1 LFANL
6 SGKSKVGRV
15 IVRNLGRRR
24 VLVSLAGGAL
34 ATPALLRAQTAWK
47 PTKPITIYNPLAA
60 GGVCDVHLRFL
71 GERVSRQVGQQVIVD
86 IKAGAGATLAA
97 AQMVNTRPDG
107 YTIACMTINSLRYPH
122 YQTANWHPLRDF
134 SYIIG
139 LSEFT
144 FGVVVRAD
152 SPYQTIADLID
163 AGRREPEKLN
173 YGTSG
178 IGGTGHL
185 LMLETEQATGARFT
199 HIPYKGGAEF
209 MPALLGGH
217 IQFVPDGAQWAPFV
231 ENGQVR
237 VLAMAT
243 PQRLAKYPDKPTL
256 VESGINAVA
265 VSPYGLVG
273 PKDLPPP
280 VVQALHDAFKEA
292 MADPAHQP
300 LLDKF
305 IQEPWY
311 RDPAGYRA
319 FAEKYYVEVKP
330 MLVKAGLAKV

>member
-1 LFANL
+1 
-6 SGKSKVGRV
+6 
-15 IVRNLGRRR
+15 VRSLGRRR
-24 VLVSLAGGAL
+24 VLVSLTGAGL
-34 ATPALLRAQTAWK
+34 AAPALLRAQAAWK

-71 GERVSRQVGQQVIVD
+71 GERVGRQVGQQVIVD

-122 YQTANWHPLRDF
+122 YQAANWHPLRDF

-330 MLVKAGLAKV
+330 MLVKAGLAKA

>member
-1 LFANL
+1 
-6 SGKSKVGRV
+6 
-15 IVRNLGRRR
+15 
-24 VLVSLAGGAL
+24 
-34 ATPALLRAQTAWK
+34 
-47 PTKPITIYNPLAA
+47 
-60 GGVCDVHLRFL
+60 
-71 GERVSRQVGQQVIVD
+71 
-86 IKAGAGATLAA
+86 
-97 AQMVNTRPDG
+97 
-107 YTIACMTINSLRYPH
+107 MTINSLRYPH

-217 IQFVPDGAQWAPFV
+217 IQFVPDGAQWAAFV

-243 PQRLAKYPDKPTL
+243 PQRLGKYPDKPTL
-256 VESGINAVA
+256 MESGINAVA

-280 VVQALHDAFKEA
+280 VVQALHDVFKEA

-330 MLVKAGLAKV
+330 MLVKAGLAKA

>member
-1 LFANL
+1 M
-6 SGKSKVGRV
+6 
-15 IVRNLGRRR
+15 RNLGRRR
-24 VLVSLAGGAL
+24 VLVSLAGGGL
-34 ATPALLRAQTAWK
+34 AAPALLRAQTAWK
-47 PTKPITIYNPLAA
+47 PAKPITIYNPLAA

-71 GERVSRQVGQQVIVD
+71 GERVGRQFGQQVIVD

-152 SPYQTIADLID
+152 SPYQTIGDLIE

-243 PQRLAKYPDKPTL
+243 PQRLREIPR
-256 VESGINAVA
+256 
-265 VSPYGLVG
+265 
-273 PKDLPPP
+273 
-280 VVQALHDAFKEA
+280 Q
-292 MADPAHQP
+292 ADPGGKRHQRRRRQP
-300 LLDKF
+300 LWPGRT
-305 IQEPWY
+305 EG
-311 RDPAGYRA
+311 PAAARGPGPPRCLQGGDGRSRLTSRCSTSSSRSRGIAIPRA
-319 FAEKYYVEVKP
+319 IALSP
-330 MLVKAGLAKV
+330 RSTTSR